1 MNETFE
7 EPVQP
12 VVPKLPSSESLIR
25 RTNSID
31 WQACDESGFWAKP
44 LIEDDSKTIRTWLM
58 KIDAGA
64 FSELHAH
71 HEYEQIYVLSGSFYD
86 QDSEYGVGDFIVRAP
101 GAMHTAGSKTGAT
114 VLLFYS
120 PA

>member
-1 MNETFE
+1 M
-7 EPVQP
+7 
-12 VVPKLPSSESLIR
+12 
-25 RTNSID
+25 
-31 WQACDESGFWAKP
+31 KP

-86 QDSEYGVGDFIVRAP
+86 QDSEYGAGDFIVRAP
-101 GAMHTAGSKTGAT
+101 DAMHTAGSKTGAST
-114 VLLFYS
+114 LLTCPNHPMQENKKVKPSLPFCS
-120 PA
+120 LPCAWPPAPER